1 MPKSK
6 PRPTFRRRLMTAATL
21 LSLGVLALT
30 EAGVF
35 LGTQQALRAGTDNA
49 LLGIA
54 RTEIAAPAA
63 GRTALSLPSGSG
75 YEKFAQIENAED
87 KIVARTPNLIAGPP
101 LAQMPMPESRAR
113 AGQIVFADVPLGDN
127 SLRCVYYPFR
137 DDAGHPLL
145 AIVGVSRQPIRRTL
159 EALAWLLSL
168 SLLVGAGAAATG
180 AARLAERLTLPL
192 REIALAAH
200 AVEESRL
207 DTRIP
212 EFSPDAEISDVTA
225 VLNEMLARLETA
237 FAAQRALTESQSR
250 FVADASHELRTPLSN
265 LRGTVEV
272 TLRRPRTAEE
282 YRETLGVSLTEIERL
297 SRIVAD
303 LLTLSRAD
311 AGQFRL
317 NRSVCDLSQIAAQAV
332 AACAARADEAGV
344 ALHLDSAAAL
354 PVSGDG
360 DRLREVADNLLDN
373 SLRHAPAGS
382 QISVTT
388 RQEGASAC
396 LTVQDAGK
404 GLAEEEQSRI
414 FDRFYRADPSR
425 ARQSGGMG
433 LGLAI
438 AKAIAEAH
446 SGSITV
452 QSEPG
457 AGAAFTLRV
466 PAASEEASHL
476 PLMV

>member
-1 MPKSK
+1 MSSVCP
-6 PRPTFRRRLMTAATL
+6 
-21 LSLGVLALT
+21 
-30 EAGVF
+30 
-35 LGTQQALRAGTDNA
+35 QALW
-49 LLGIA
+49 
-54 RTEIAAPAA
+54 
-63 GRTALSLPSGSG
+63 
-75 YEKFAQIENAED
+75 
-87 KIVARTPNLIAGPP
+87 
-101 LAQMPMPESRAR
+101 
-113 AGQIVFADVPLGDN
+113 
-127 SLRCVYYPFR
+127 C
-137 DDAGHPLL
+137 
-145 AIVGVSRQPIRRTL
+145 
-159 EALAWLLSL
+159 
-168 SLLVGAGAAATG
+168 
-180 AARLAERLTLPL
+180 LTLPL
-192 REIALAAH
+192 REIAQAAH

-207 DTRIP
+207 STRIP
-212 EFSPDAEISDVTA
+212 AFSPDAEISDVTA
-225 VLNEMLARLETA
+225 VLNEMLARLEAA

-272 TLRRPRTAEE
+272 ALRRPRTVQE
-282 YRETLGVSLTEIERL
+282 YRETLGVSLTEVERL

-317 NRSVCDLSQIAAQAV
+317 TRSACDLSRLAAEAV
-332 AACAARADEAGV
+332 AACAARAEEAGV
-344 ALHLDSAAAL
+344 TLHLDADAAL
-354 PVSGDG
+354 PVLGDA

-373 SLRHAPAGS
+373 ALRHAPAGS
-382 QISVTT
+382 QVVVTT
-388 RQEGASAC
+388 CQEGASAC

-404 GLAEEEQSRI
+404 GLAEEEHARI

-446 SGSITV
+446 SGRITV
-452 QSEPG
+452 QSKQG

-466 PAASEEASHL
+466 PAGADTVSHL